1 MMIFGNEISN
11 LFRINEQFVSTV
23 IDLHDKGLLV
33 EIFVWNDLF
42 SLQDQSLSLFIPNN
56 LEKL

>member
-1 MMIFGNEISN
+1 MIFGNEISN
-11 LFRINEQFVSTV
+11 LFRINEQFDSTV
-23 IDLHDKGLLV
+23 IDLHEKGLLV